1 MISCYRI
8 KNTPSWQKIRRAVV
22 AAYHASP
29 RTRTEVVGCP
39 HTIASPRRYQQEGGR
54 ASRPAGNVCRGD
66 RPPPGCAA
74 SAKRGC
80 EAYLDAGRRQHLASD
95 RGLAGVGWRSSA
107 SSFLMLTRIWLPP
120 WVSAAVRRRVNPG
133 IHRMPCAVYRVCAKF
148 IPNEGNQKAV

>member
-1 MISCYRI
+1 MISCCRN
-8 KNTPSWQKIRRAVV
+8 KNTLSRRGIGRAVV
-22 AAYHASP
+22 AAYHANP
-29 RTRTEVVGCP
+29 RTCPKVVGCP
-39 HTIASPRRYQQEGGR
+39 HPKAHLRRYQQEGGR

-66 RPPPGCAA
+66 RPPPGCPA

-80 EAYLDAGRRQHLASD
+80 EAHLDAGPRQHLASD